1 MKFRDK
7 LIRFMYGRYGVD
19 SLYKGL
25 LALYVILLVINIFV
39 HSKILTAVMS
49 AVIFYTIFR
58 MLSKNH
64 IARAKE
70 NRAYLKLITPP
81 KRFFKNL
88 PMRIKDIGKKRYR
101 TCPHCK
107 ATVRL
112 PIKRGK
118 HQTRCPKCQK
128 SFTVRIIL

>member
-19 SLYKGL
+19 ALYKGL
-25 LALYVILLVINIFV
+25 LGLYVILLIVNIFV
-39 HSKILTAVMS
+39 RSYIITVALAL
-49 AVIFYTIFR
+49 VIAYAIFR

-70 NRAYLKLITPP
+70 NRAYLRLITPI
-81 KRFFKNL
+81 KRFFGLL
-88 PMRIKDIGKKRYR
+88 PKRIKDIGKKRYR

-107 ATVRL
+107 AAVRL
-112 PIKRGK
+112 PIRRGR
-118 HQTRCPKCQK
+118 HEVRCPKCQK
-128 SFTVRIIL
+128 TFSVRIIL